1 MKFVITP
8 LVAILILA
16 SCNSTKKS
24 PKPPDS
30 EIIEF
35 YSSAA
40 RGKYYACG
48 DSVHTRPLD
57 TFSVVISQ
65 SAGMGEHYEFD
76 SAATSIRLVSK
87 GLKDKPKPGDEHM
100 VGGFA
105 NIEYKFVSGKPGEE
119 TVKFAYIY
127 RGEADNTKDC
137 KLKVVSAFN

>member
-1 MKFVITP
+1 MKPITSIAFIV
-8 LVAILILA
+8 LLLS

-48 DSVHTRPLD
+48 DSVHTSPFD

-65 SAGMGEHYEFD
+65 SAGMGDHYEFD
-76 SAATSIRLVSK
+76 SAGTTIRLVST

-100 VGGFA
+100 VGGFSK
-105 NIEYKFVSGKPGEE
+105 IEYKFVSQKQGEE
-119 TVKFAYIY
+119 IVKFDYKY
-127 RGEADNTKDC
+127 RGEPDTLRNC
-137 KLKVVSAFN
+137 ILKVYTTYR